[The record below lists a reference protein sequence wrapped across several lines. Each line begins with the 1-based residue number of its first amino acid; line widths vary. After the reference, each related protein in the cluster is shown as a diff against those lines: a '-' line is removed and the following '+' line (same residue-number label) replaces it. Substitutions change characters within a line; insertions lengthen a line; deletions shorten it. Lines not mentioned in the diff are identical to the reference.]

1 MTNRR
6 ETSMMR
12 HPLSLLL
19 PLFALAACQT
29 VQPQPQQA
37 GFTPQQV
44 ATLQQQG
51 FEPAGD
57 DWQFGMADRLLFGTD
72 ESTLIPEQ
80 QAAISRI
87 SRVLVAVDI
96 HGARVEGHTDSTGS
110 ASYNEA
116 LSARRAQAVADAL
129 VVGGMARQAMRVVGM
144 GARVPV
150 ESNHLASGRRENRR
164 VVIIVSPA
172 DASDPVPPANAS
184 LP

>member
-1 MTNRR
+1 
-6 ETSMMR
+6 MMR
-12 HPLSLLL
+12 HSLSLLL

-29 VQPQPQQA
+29 VQPRPHQA

-80 QAAISRI
+80 EAAINRISRI
-87 SRVLVAVDI
+87 LVAVDI
-96 HGARVEGHTDSTGS
+96 RGARVEGHTDSTGS

-129 VVGGMARQAMRVVGM
+129 VNGGMARQAMRVVGM
-144 GARVPV
+144 GARAPV

-172 DASDPVPPANAS
+172 DAGTPVPPANGR

>member
-1 MTNRR
+1 
-6 ETSMMR
+6 MMR

>member
-1 MTNRR
+1 MIRQIFT
-6 ETSMMR
+6 
-12 HPLSLLL
+12 LLL
-19 PLFALAACQT
+19 PMFALAACQT

-44 ATLQQQG
+44 AALQQQG

-57 DWQFGMADRLLFGTD
+57 DWQFGMADRLLFATD
-72 ESTLIPEQ
+72 ESTLIPDQ

-87 SRVLVAVDI
+87 SRVLAAVGI
-96 HGARVEGHTDSTGS
+96 RGARVEGHTDSTGS

-129 VVGGMARQAMRVVGM
+129 VNGGMARQAMRVIGM
-144 GARVPV
+144 GSRVPV
-150 ESNHLASGRRENRR
+150 ESNHLVSGRRENRR

-172 DASDPVPPANAS
+172 DAGD
-184 LP
+184 